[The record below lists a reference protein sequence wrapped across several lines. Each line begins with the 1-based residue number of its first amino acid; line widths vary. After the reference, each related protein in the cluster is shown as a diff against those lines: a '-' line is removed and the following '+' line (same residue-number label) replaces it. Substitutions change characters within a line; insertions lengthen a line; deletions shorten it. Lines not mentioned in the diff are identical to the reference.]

1 MLHLINKDNVVK
13 SRVMREFNKFTCHML
28 RMSKKKIMD
37 KCNMIRF
44 YDCIKEYFEWND
56 CIPPYYY
63 EVLFDESEKEII
75 HELWEVYLKYEG
87 LRCGTWEDIDE
98 VIAFWIGKKVA

>member
-1 MLHLINKDNVVK
+1 MKSLLHLISKDNVVR

-37 KCNMIRF
+37 
-44 YDCIKEYFEWND
+44 
-56 CIPPYYY
+56 
-63 EVLFDESEKEII
+63 
-75 HELWEVYLKYEG
+75 EG

-98 VIAFWIGKKVA
+98 LIAFWIGKKAA